1 MIELGNTDPNEL
13 KKFSSNADDW
23 WNINGKFKTLHDIN
37 STRLKFI
44 IRNISIKDLNVLD
57 IGCGGGILT
66 ESIAK
71 KGAHITGID
80 MSKESI
86 EIATQHAYKNNLE
99 INYLLTNAEEFS
111 KKNRNKF
118 DLITCM
124 ELLEHVPNPLSII
137 EASKKMIRPSGHII
151 FSTINR
157 NIKSYVFAI
166 LVGEYLLNLLPK
178 GTHRYE
184 KFIRPSELVNWCNQY
199 KLKVNDLS
207 AIKYNPIL
215 KICSLTGTPD
225 INYILDVIADD

>member
-1 MIELGNTDPNEL
+1 MTELENTDLNEL

-23 WNINGKFKTLHDIN
+23 WNIDGKFKTLHEIN
-37 STRLKFI
+37 PTRLKFI
-44 IRNISIKDLNVLD
+44 TKNVNIKELNVLD

-66 ESIAK
+66 ESMAK
-71 KGAHITGID
+71 QGANITGID
-80 MSKESI
+80 MSRESI
-86 EIATQHAYKNNLE
+86 EIATQHAYENNLE
-99 INYLLTNAEEFS
+99 INYFLNNAEEFS
-111 KKNRNKF
+111 KKNLDKF

-137 EASKKMIRPSGHII
+137 EASKKMIKPGGHII

-157 NIKSYVFAI
+157 NIKSYIFAI
-166 LVGEYLLNLLPK
+166 LVGENLLNLLPK

-184 KFIRPSELVNWCNQY
+184 KFITPSELVNWCNQY

-215 KICSLTGTPD
+215 KIFSLTGTPD

>member
-1 MIELGNTDPNEL
+1 MVELENTDLNEL
-13 KKFSSNADDW
+13 KKFSSSADDW

-157 NIKSYVFAI
+157 NIKSYIFAI
-166 LVGEYLLNLLPK
+166 LVGENLLNLLPK

-184 KFIRPSELVNWCNQY
+184 KFITPSELVNWCNQY

-215 KICSLTGTPD
+215 KIFSLTGTPD